1 MAVRAQD
8 FQIPKITHEEV
19 NENRGVF
26 VIEPLDRGFGYTFG
40 NSLRRVL
47 LSSLEGAAVTSVKL
61 EGVAHEFTTLPGVRE
76 DVTDIILNLKQ
87 LVCIL
92 HGESP
97 EVEVRLTKRGEGIVT
112 AADIEAPA
120 DLEILNP
127 ELEIANLSSKGRL
140 EITLTIGR
148 GRGYVP
154 AEGNRGQAHTIGVI
168 PVDSMFS
175 PIRRVA
181 YDVEAARVGQRTDY
195 DKLIL
200 DVTTNGSIDPKDAIA
215 QAAEILIRQLAIFT
229 DLEKMEGFGEAR
241 RPRPSGA
248 DSVGV
253 SLARGMENFPIEELE
268 LGVRSYNCLK
278 RVGIET
284 IGDLVTKTE
293 NELAAIPN
301 FGKKSIEEVKETL
314 AAARPAPPRRRGR
327 QRRGG
332 VEADVRHERSG
343 KKLGR
348 DSAHRKAL
356 YANLAG
362 ALIEHGRIKTTV
374 TKAKAVKP
382 IAEQMITLGRRG
394 DLHARR
400 QAIAFLRS
408 RDVVHKLF
416 AEVAPRF
423 EDRPGGYSRIIRIGP
438 RPGDAAEMAYLELV
452 DEEYVAKER
461 EERDAASPSAAVPRR
476 GGRGGARGAR
486 PRRSRSRRRAEAEAS
501 RARAEAEADEPA
513 PRATSPRPTTR
524 GLDADADEGADDR
537 RSRAPPTLR
546 SAERLR
552 EARAEEP
559 PADHGERDQLEARRR
574 SPR

>member
-97 EVEVRLTKRGEGIVT
+97 EVEVRLTKRGEGVVT

-127 ELEIANLSSKGRL
+127 DLEIANLSSKGRL
-140 EITLTIGR
+140 EITVTIGR
-148 GRGYVP
+148 GRGYLP

-175 PIRRVA
+175 PINRVA

-229 DLEKMEGFGEAR
+229 DLEKMEGFGEAAQAAAEGAE
-241 RPRPSGA
+241 SG
-248 DSVGV
+248 VPP
-253 SLARGMENFPIEELE
+253 LANGMENFPIEELE

-284 IGDLVTKTE
+284 IGDLVTKSE
-293 NELAAIPN
+293 SELAAIPN

-314 AAARPAPPRRRGR
+314 QQHGLNL
-327 QRRGG
+327 RGG
-332 VEADVRHERSG
+332 SSANGMEA
-343 KKLGR
+343 
-348 DSAHRKAL
+348 
-356 YANLAG
+356 
-362 ALIEHGRIKTTV
+362 
-374 TKAKAVKP
+374 
-382 IAEQMITLGRRG
+382 
-394 DLHARR
+394 
-400 QAIAFLRS
+400 
-408 RDVVHKLF
+408 
-416 AEVAPRF
+416 
-423 EDRPGGYSRIIRIGP
+423 
-438 RPGDAAEMAYLELV
+438 
-452 DEEYVAKER
+452 
-461 EERDAASPSAAVPRR
+461 
-476 GGRGGARGAR
+476 
-486 PRRSRSRRRAEAEAS
+486 
-501 RARAEAEADEPA
+501 
-513 PRATSPRPTTR
+513 
-524 GLDADADEGADDR
+524 
-537 RSRAPPTLR
+537 
-546 SAERLR
+546 
-552 EARAEEP
+552 
-559 PADHGERDQLEARRR
+559 
-574 SPR
+574 